1 MHDYWPAGLRGSM
14 DDMADSGRTSD
25 QRWVLWFFA
34 GLSAVLWISLVG
46 VIRPSGV
53 LEVTAMVIIGLVAA
67 LCAGLIVLG
76 SSGGGTAV
84 RVRANRRK

>member
-1 MHDYWPAGLRGSM
+1 MCGSM

-25 QRWVLWFFA
+25 QRWVLWLFA

-46 VIRPSGV
+46 VIRPSGL
-53 LEVTAMVIIGLVAA
+53 LEVTAVVIVGLVGA
-67 LCAGLIVLG
+67 LCAALVMLG
-76 SSGGGTAV
+76 NSGGGPAI